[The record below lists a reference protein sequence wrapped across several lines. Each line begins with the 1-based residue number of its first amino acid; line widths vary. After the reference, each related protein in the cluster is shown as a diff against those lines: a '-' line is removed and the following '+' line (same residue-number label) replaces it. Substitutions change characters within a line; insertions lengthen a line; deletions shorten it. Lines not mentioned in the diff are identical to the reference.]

1 MPHSLLR
8 LKNKIDNK
16 PHLMELHEFEQ
27 VISYLDASIG
37 GRDVK
42 TPEPRMEE
50 SSTHNSRYTIYED
63 DKAALFSIEGP
74 MTKKPITMFGM
85 DCGGFS
91 YEQFKEDF
99 RTVTASGVKTVGLM
113 LDSGGGEADSLFDTA
128 NYVRKLAN
136 ENGIKIISYVDSM
149 AASACYGIAAISDE
163 IVMSSSAT
171 VGSIGVVVRLVN
183 DSEALKKEGYERVYV
198 TAGRDKVPFD
208 ADGKFKDSFLA
219 DIKEKIDVMYG
230 EFTEHVAKYR
240 NISVEQVKAT
250 EARTYLSTQALE
262 LGLADE
268 TMTLEQFYSYFA
280 NQAED
285 RVEGKMLPKK
295 LLNSFNMTKNEETLE
310 MTQLADMQGELT
322 KAQSQLEALTAELST
337 AQLAVAELASTKE
350 AMATLQAAFTEKET
364 ALAAALEQVKQMEAV
379 KEQMKAQARTD
390 KLSAVMAA
398 DKVEAVQA
406 SLATL
411 SDEAFETVLAGFA
424 QQKQALEASDLMQ
437 ELGGEGGEPEAKTQD
452 EDKARLTTEA
462 LLKQR
467 LGLN

>member
-8 LKNKIDNK
+8 LKSRIDNK
-16 PHLMELHEFEQ
+16 PHLMELKEFEQ
-27 VISYLDASIG
+27 VLAYLDASVN

-42 TPEPRMEE
+42 SPEPKMEE
-50 SSTHNSRYTIYED
+50 SETHNSRYTIYED

-74 MTKKPITMFGM
+74 MTKKPVTVFGM

-99 RTVTASGVKTVGLM
+99 RTVVASGVKTVGFM

-128 NYVRKLAN
+128 NYIRELAD
-136 ENGIKIISYVDSM
+136 ENGIKIISYVDSL

-163 IVMSSSAT
+163 IIMSGSST
-171 VGSIGVVVRLVN
+171 VGSIGVVLRLIN
-183 DSEALKKEGYERVYV
+183 DSEALKKEGYERIYV
-198 TAGRDKVPFD
+198 TAGADKVPFD
-208 ADGKFKDSFLA
+208 AEGKFKDSFLT
-219 DIKEKIDVMYG
+219 DIQEKIDVMYG

-262 LGLADE
+262 LGLADAS
-268 TMTLEQFYSYFA
+268 MTLEEFYSYFA
-280 NQAED
+280 DQAEN
-285 RVEGKMLPKK
+285 RVEGKMLPNK
-295 LLNSFNMTKNEETLE
+295 LFNFNMKNQNEETLE
-310 MTQLADMQGELT
+310 MSQLAEL
-322 KAQSQLEALTAELST
+322 QSQLSAAQEQLVELSSLKDT
-337 AQLAVAELASTKE
+337 HAA
-350 AMATLQAAFTEKET
+350 LQAAFAEKET

-379 KEQMKAQARTD
+379 KEQMKAQARKD

-398 DKVEAVQA
+398 DKVEAVEA

-437 ELGGEGGEPEAKTQD
+437 ELGGEGGEPEAKTQE
-452 EDKARLTTEA
+452 EDKARLTTET
-462 LLKQR
+462 LIKQR
-467 LGLN
+467 LGLK

>member
-27 VISYLDASIG
+27 VLSYLDASID

-42 TPEPRMEE
+42 TPEPKMEE

-99 RTVTASGVKTVGLM
+99 RTVAAYGVKTVGLM

-128 NYVRKLAN
+128 NYVRALAN
-136 ENGIKIISYVDSM
+136 EYGIKIISYVDSL
-149 AASACYGIAAISDE
+149 AASACYGLAAISDE

-183 DSEALKKEGYERVYV
+183 DSEALKKEGYERIYV
-198 TAGRDKVPFD
+198 TAGQDKVPFD

-262 LGLADE
+262 LGLADSS
-268 TMTLEQFYSYFA
+268 MTLEEFYSYFA
-280 NQAED
+280 NQAEN
-285 RVEGKMLPKK
+285 RVEGGMLPNK
-295 LLNSFNMTKNEETLE
+295 LFNFNMKTTNEETLD
-310 MTQLADMQGELT
+310 MTQLADMQ
-322 KAQSQLEALTAELST
+322 AQLETLTSELST

-350 AMATLQAAFTEKET
+350 ALATLQTAFTEKET
-364 ALAAALEQVKQMEAV
+364 ALAAALDQVKQLQGAQ
-379 KEQMKAQARTD
+379 EQMKAQARKD
-390 KLSAVMAA
+390 KLSAVLSS
-398 DKVEAVQA
+398 DKVEGMFA
-406 SLATL
+406 SLETL
-411 SDEAFETVLAGFA
+411 SDDAFETVLSGFA
-424 QQKQALEASDLMQ
+424 AQKKVAEASDLMQ
-437 ELGGEGGEPEAKTQD
+437 EMGGEGGEKETVSQGT
-452 EDKARLTTEA
+452 DKAASNTEA
-462 LLKQR
+462 ALKQR
-467 LGLN
+467 LGLK